1 MDENITPE
9 NQELIDRANIET
21 KQKNWHDAAETLATL
36 YEKMQTFKVN
46 YRLVTALFMDE
57 QYQLASSYA
66 DDFLLE
72 YLDDESNFRMIVA
85 LAVQNQN
92 FVYAQQLAVLWD
104 DLDVVDEVLKE
115 IRQAEERAQE
125 NMKATLDTVARQFYH
140 MSDYDLLAQR
150 DRYESARHLPVAQF
164 VVGAKFLL
172 VDPYALPIIRATLLE
187 DLQKLQIDGVVKY
200 RWLDDEI
207 YTIQLSDVMP
217 LTSSAVFEAAAATL
231 ESRLGQEDPIALEM
245 LAHQMRIELTLLYPR
260 VDIAINDIE
269 KWVDNSIAHYYG
281 RSKPDEPENQRQWH
295 EKINALT
302 ESFFEN

>member
-21 KQKNWHDAAETLATL
+21 KQKNWHDAAKTLATL

-260 VDIAINDIE
+260 VDIAITDIE

-281 RSKPDEPENQRQWH
+281 RSKPDEPENQRHWH

>member
-104 DLDVVDEVLKE
+104 DLDVVDEVLRK
-115 IRQAEERAQE
+115 
-125 NMKATLDTVARQFYH
+125 LDRLRNGRREYESNLILLRSVLSYG
-140 MSDYDLLAQR
+140 DYDLLAQR

-164 VVGAKFLL
+164 VVGAKFSFGS
-172 VDPYALPIIRATLLE
+172 V
-187 DLQKLQIDGVVKY
+187 
-200 RWLDDEI
+200 
-207 YTIQLSDVMP
+207 
-217 LTSSAVFEAAAATL
+217 
-231 ESRLGQEDPIALEM
+231 
-245 LAHQMRIELTLLYPR
+245 RITHYPR
-260 VDIAINDIE
+260 NFIR
-269 KWVDNSIAHYYG
+269 
-281 RSKPDEPENQRQWH
+281 RSAKTTD
-295 EKINALT
+295 
-302 ESFFEN
+302 